1 MKKILLSVVFCA
13 LTVLGFA
20 ENKTYTDDL
29 VVTINDQSSPA
40 QEADIQVEFL
50 ENNKC
55 NLSLKNFCLGAGE
68 DIIYVGNIVLND
80 IELTEADGYKTFEVE
95 QVINITP
102 GNLPD
107 VNESDWIGPFL
118 LDVPIKMSGKI
129 NDEKLY
135 CLIDIDMMSSLKQI
149 IKVTFGSDFSSES
162 NIKTYTDDLVVTIN
176 DQSSPAQKADIQVEF
191 LENNKCNLSLKNFCL
206 GAGEDIIYVGNI
218 VLNDI
223 ELTEADGYKT
233 FEVEQVINITPGDL
247 PDVNGSDWI
256 GPFLQ
261 DVPIKMTGKINDEK
275 LYCLIDIDMMSSLK
289 QIIKVT
295 FGSDITTSINH
306 ISAENGKVNVYSIN
320 GVCVAKNINA
330 AHALDN
336 LKKGIY
342 IVNGQKVIKK

>member
-13 LTVLGFA
+13 LSVLGFA

-40 QEADIQVEFL
+40 QE
-50 ENNKC
+50 
-55 NLSLKNFCLGAGE
+55 
-68 DIIYVGNIVLND
+68 
-80 IELTEADGYKTFEVE
+80 
-95 QVINITP
+95 
-102 GNLPD
+102 
-107 VNESDWIGPFL
+107 
-118 LDVPIKMSGKI
+118 
-129 NDEKLY
+129 
-135 CLIDIDMMSSLKQI
+135 
-149 IKVTFGSDFSSES
+149 
-162 NIKTYTDDLVVTIN
+162 
-176 DQSSPAQKADIQVEF
+176 ADIQVEF

>member
-1 MKKILLSVVFCA
+1 MKKILLSVVLCA
-13 LTVLGFA
+13 LSVLGFA

-29 VVTINDQSSPA
+29 VVTINDQSTPA
-40 QEADIQVEFL
+40 QKADIQVEFL

-68 DIIYVGNIVLND
+68 DVLYVGNIVLND

-102 GNLPD
+102 GDLPD
-107 VNESDWIGPFL
+107 VNESDWLGPFL
-118 LDVPIKMSGKI
+118 QDVPIKMTGKI

-135 CLIDIDMMSSLKQI
+135 CLIDIDMMSSIQQI

-191 LENNKCNLSLKNFCL
+191 LENNKCNLSLNNFCL
-206 GAGEDIIYVGNI
+206 GAGEDVLYVGNI

-233 FEVEQVINITPGDL
+233 FEVEQVINITPGNL
-247 PDVNGSDWI
+247 PDVDESDWL

-275 LYCLIDIDMMSSLK
+275 LYCLIDIDMMSSIQ

>member
-13 LTVLGFA
+13 LSVLGFA

-29 VVTINDQSSPA
+29 VVTINEESTPA
-40 QEADIQVEFL
+40 QKADIQVEFL

-102 GNLPD
+102 GDLPD

-118 LDVPIKMSGKI
+118 QDVPIKMTGKI

-135 CLIDIDMMSSLKQI
+135 CLIDIDMMSSLNQI

-247 PDVNGSDWI
+247 PDVNESDWI

-275 LYCLIDIDMMSSLK
+275 LYCLIDIDMMSSLN

>member
-13 LTVLGFA
+13 LSVLGFA
-20 ENKTYTDDL
+20 ESKTYTDDL
-29 VVTINDQSSPA
+29 VVTIND
-40 QEADIQVEFL
+40 L
-50 ENNKC
+50 
-55 NLSLKNFCLGAGE
+55 
-68 DIIYVGNIVLND
+68 
-80 IELTEADGYKTFEVE
+80 
-95 QVINITP
+95 
-102 GNLPD
+102 
-107 VNESDWIGPFL
+107 
-118 LDVPIKMSGKI
+118 
-129 NDEKLY
+129 
-135 CLIDIDMMSSLKQI
+135 
-149 IKVTFGSDFSSES
+149 
-162 NIKTYTDDLVVTIN
+162 
-176 DQSSPAQKADIQVEF
+176 SSPAQKADIQVEF

-206 GAGEDIIYVGNI
+206 GAGEDVLYVGNI

-223 ELTEADGYKT
+223 ELAEADGYKT

-247 PDVNGSDWI
+247 PDVNESDWL

-275 LYCLIDIDMMSSLK
+275 LYCLIDIDMMNTPF
-289 QIIKVT
+289 QQFIKVT

-306 ISAENGKVNVYSIN
+306 VSAENSKVNVYNIN

>member
-13 LTVLGFA
+13 LSVLGFA

-29 VVTINDQSSPA
+29 VVTINDQSTPA
-40 QEADIQVEFL
+40 QKADIQVEFL
-50 ENNKC
+50 GNNKC

-102 GNLPD
+102 GDLPD

-118 LDVPIKMSGKI
+118 QDVPIKMTGKI

-135 CLIDIDMMSSLKQI
+135 CLIDIDMMSSLNQI

-247 PDVNGSDWI
+247 PDVNESDWI

-275 LYCLIDIDMMSSLK
+275 LYCLIDIDMMSSLN

>member
-13 LTVLGFA
+13 LSVLGFA

-29 VVTINDQSSPA
+29 VVTINDQSTPA
-40 QEADIQVEFL
+40 QKADIQVEFL

-102 GNLPD
+102 GDLPD

-118 LDVPIKMSGKI
+118 QDVPIKMTGKI

-135 CLIDIDMMSSLKQI
+135 CLIDIDMMSSLNQI

-247 PDVNGSDWI
+247 PDVNESDWI

-275 LYCLIDIDMMSSLK
+275 LYCLIDIDMMSSLN